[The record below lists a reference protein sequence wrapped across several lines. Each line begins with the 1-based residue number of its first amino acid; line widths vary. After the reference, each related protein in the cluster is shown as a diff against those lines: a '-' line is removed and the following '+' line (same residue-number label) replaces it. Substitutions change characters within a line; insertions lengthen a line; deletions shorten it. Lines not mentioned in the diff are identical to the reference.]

1 MKQKQSYGILSK
13 PIILGR
19 NKISIHTK
27 AAVLLLYEDGEFTH
41 LMPGI
46 KILQVFLE
54 IFVNKN
60 G

>member
-19 NKISIHTK
+19 NKIFVHTK
-27 AAVLLLYEDGEFTH
+27 ATVLSLYKDDEFTH

-46 KILQVFLE
+46 KNLVGVF
-54 IFVNKN
+54 
-60 G
+60 